1 MRLYRAVVAVLDNF
15 HFDLSFATSKD
26 LENDQSPQ
34 DENRSEL
41 STQTKAPDGTIPT
54 MSGSDSPE
62 TPPTGPES
70 LVDCEELLPGEEAAQ
85 EDVLTSEG
93 VELLPGEEVAQKDV
107 LKSEGVDMEK
117 SRAFVKKILKSI
129 MNSVLPG
136 LQSALT
142 KRVSRTCGISDE

>member
-1 MRLYRAVVAVLDNF
+1 MPLYRAVVAVLDNF

-26 LENDQSPQ
+26 LENDQ
-34 DENRSEL
+34 DENHSEL

-54 MSGSDSPE
+54 ISGSDSPE

-70 LVDCEELLPGEEAAQ
+70 LVDCEELLPGEEVAQ

-93 VELLPGEEVAQKDV
+93 VDK
-107 LKSEGVDMEK
+107 EK